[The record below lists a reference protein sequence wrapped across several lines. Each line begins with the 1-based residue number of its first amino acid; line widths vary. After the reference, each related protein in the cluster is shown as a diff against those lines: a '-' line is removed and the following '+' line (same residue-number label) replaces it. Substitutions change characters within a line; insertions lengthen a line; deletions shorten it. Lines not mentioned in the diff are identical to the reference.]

1 MSRRFHAALTALAAA
16 ACAFAVSQAHAQAIL
31 AAQVNG
37 VGIAQERLE
46 RGFEEELGQRK
57 LNLLQIHSPERVKQ
71 IKREVLDNLI
81 EQELFSQAAREAHI
95 AVTADDVEEAF
106 QATKKAFRSADAF
119 EQRLRLEGLTPETYR
134 ELVRKQVLGRKYAQ
148 RIAARAPR
156 VTDDEVHRFYA
167 DHPEKF
173 TRPEQV
179 RLRHIVINVP
189 PGASAA
195 VRAEKQELIRRIL
208 ERAHA
213 GEDFDALAR
222 AYSEAP
228 TRQWGGEMDPLGRG
242 QAARPVEDAVFALA
256 AGGLTDVIATG
267 DALQVFKV
275 EGHDEALVVREDE
288 VRERIRE
295 HLQAL
300 RASRAI
306 TEDAARLR
314 AAGEVKIL
322 LPL

>member
-1 MSRRFHAALTALAAA
+1 MRPHLEVALIALLAAVSSFA
-16 ACAFAVSQAHAQAIL
+16 ASPAHGQAIL

-37 VGIAQERLE
+37 VDIPQERLE

-57 LNLLQIHSPERVKQ
+57 LNLLQIHSPERVKR

-81 EQELFSQAAREAHI
+81 EQELFWQAARKARIVATPQEVDEAI
-95 AVTADDVEEAF
+95 
-106 QATKKAFRSADAF
+106 QATKGAFRSADAF
-119 EQRLRLEGLTPETYR
+119 EQRIRLEGFSPQTYR
-134 ELVRKQVLGRKYAQ
+134 ELVNKQIHARKYAQ
-148 RIAARAPR
+148 GIAARAPR
-156 VTDDEVHRFYA
+156 VTDDEVHQFYV

-173 TRPEQV
+173 ERPEQV
-179 RLRHIVINVP
+179 RARHIVINVP

-195 VRAEKQELIRRIL
+195 VRAEKQALIGAVL
-208 ERAHA
+208 ERARA
-213 GEDFDALAR
+213 GEDFDKLAR
-222 AYSEAP
+222 SYSEAP
-228 TRQWGGEMDPLGRG
+228 TRQWGGEMDPLSRG
-242 QAARPVEDAVFALA
+242 QAAKPVEDAVFALP
-256 AGGLTDVIATG
+256 AGGVSGVIATG
-267 DALQVFKV
+267 DALQVFKL
-275 EGHDEALVVREDE
+275 ESHAEAVVVREDE

-306 TEDAARLR
+306 ADEAARLR